1 MLGFVKK
8 LFNKKPQPAVVM
20 MRRYQQV
27 YNTPEGKWV
36 IEDILGLCNY
46 SESCIGIDDQATY
59 LKLGAQNVGIEIV
72 QRITADL
79 SKMDEESQKEE
90 EIEDEQEV

>member
-1 MLGFVKK
+1 MFKFVISYFK
-8 LFNKKPQPAVVM
+8 KKPQPVIVM

-36 IEDILGLCNY
+36 LDDILALCKY
-46 SESCIGIDDQATY
+46 AESCIGVDDQATY

-72 QRITADL
+72 QRLTADL
-79 SKMDEESQKEE
+79 AKMDEESKKEE
-90 EIEDEQEV
+90 EVEDEV

>member
-1 MLGFVKK
+1 MFGFVKSY
-8 LFNKKPQPAVVM
+8 FNKKPQPAIVK
-20 MRRYQQV
+20 MRRYQQL

-36 IEDILGLCNY
+36 LDDILGLCKY
-46 SESCIGIDDQATY
+46 AESCIGIDNQATY

-72 QRITADL
+72 QLLTADL
-79 SKMDEESQKEE
+79 SQMDEESQKEE